1 MSQPDILIFLSDQHS
16 GSVMGC
22 AGADIDTPNLDAIA
36 REGVIFDNAY
46 TPCPLIPV
54 FISTRIPFP
63 TLRQL
68 FFIRWWR
75 PDMKP
80 Y

>member
-36 REGVIFDNAY
+36 REGVMFDNAWWL
-46 TPCPLIPV
+46 PAM
-54 FISTRIPFP
+54 RPF
-63 TLRQL
+63 
-68 FFIRWWR
+68 
-75 PDMKP
+75 
-80 Y
+80 